1 MNITAVYGATP
12 NMSYNSDVLS
22 RIVLDTLLELGVY
35 VDEVKLIDKNIPYLN
50 STAPNINVANIMSTI
65 SNSDGVIFICTT
77 NFFSPSSVMQ
87 NFLDYFS
94 LPIYKNILKN
104 KNCFLLTVSNTTGEK
119 SSLQYLSSIVQEL
132 GGFDSI
138 KIGLNFEISKLITT
152 NQEYKLIFERYVED
166 FYRYVNQNRK
176 FFVAT
181 DVSTVVNSVLNNRV
195 DSNIL
200 HQDNNYT
207 ITPKKETSS
216 NNQTYNNKHIA
227 NYSPSSNAS
236 ITNKNLQNLN
246 DSYTNNLK
254 TQPTDNI
261 YNGNQSTNNS
271 NNIYNRQRTNNNKK
285 PINNIYNNMQ
295 PKSNVTNDD
304 ELFLQSI
311 LNANAN
317 GNGNDFDSVRNEISD
332 TAKSM
337 TVNQNNSFNNNEVK
351 KQNDIKEMAK
361 YFQGKYSP
369 TSNSNTTTERTPV
382 INETLVEQPQH
393 TIVPNDKTTK
403 QLTQNLVHY
412 YQATLGNGLVSEI
425 QLNITGAE
433 NFDGFLRINNNQCNY
448 FDGWSNNPDVTI
460 ISSDTTWQKVLNGE
474 ISSQRA
480 FMTGQLKVR
489 GNFVI
494 LSKFDQLF
502 NL

>member
-1 MNITAVYGATP
+1 MNITAIYGATP
-12 NMSYNSDVLS
+12 NMSYNSDLLS

-50 STAPNINVANIMSTI
+50 SNTPNINVANIMSTI
-65 SNSDGVIFICTT
+65 SNSDGVIFICTA
-77 NFFSPSSVMQ
+77 NFFSPSSIMQ

-119 SSLQYLSSIVQEL
+119 ASLQYLSNIVQEL

-138 KIGLNFEISKLITT
+138 KIGLNFEVAKLITT
-152 NQEYKLIFERYVED
+152 NQQHKLTFERYVED
-166 FYRYVNQNRK
+166 FYRYVNQNRQ

-181 DVSTVVNSVLNNRV
+181 NVATVVNSVINNRV
-195 DSNIL
+195 DATVL
-200 HQDNNYT
+200 QQDDKYT
-207 ITPKKETSS
+207 ITPAKEPAPTPS
-216 NNQTYNNKHIA
+216 YNNKHVA
-227 NYSPSSNAS
+227 NYNPSNNAN
-236 ITNKNLQNLN
+236 ITSRNVQNLN
-246 DSYTNNLK
+246 NKYSSNLK
-254 TQPTDNI
+254 TAPQNNNYNARQNEYNQNI
-261 YNGNQSTNNS
+261 NNVNKNPRS
-271 NNIYNRQRTNNNKK
+271 NIYNRNENNSTT
-285 PINNIYNNMQ
+285 
-295 PKSNVTNDD
+295 SNSD

-311 LNANAN
+311 LNGNN
-317 GNGNDFDSVRNEISD
+317 GDSDSVKNEISD

-337 TVNQNNSFNNNEVK
+337 LASPSPSSSSNNNFNNQQDK

-369 TSNSNTTTERTPV
+369 TSNNTNTERTPV
-382 INETLVEQPQH
+382 INEPLKEQPQH
-393 TIVPNDKTTK
+393 AIIPNDKTTK

-412 YQATLGNGLVSEI
+412 YQPTLSNGLVSEI
-425 QLNITGAE
+425 QLNITGNE
-433 NFDGFLRINNNQCNY
+433 NFDGFLRINNNQCDY
-448 FDGWSNNPDVTI
+448 FDGWSNTPDVTI
-460 ISSDTTWQKVLNGE
+460 ISSDTTWRKVLNGQV
-474 ISSQRA
+474 SSQRA